1 MWMGW
6 KGEVIIDEL
15 NNNSKIGRNYAYKS
29 VVISPRDV
37 HRGSSNLY
45 GQYSLGTEIKAQ
57 IYDYSDYS
65 LKGTP
70 TD

>member
-1 MWMGW
+1 MWIGW

-15 NNNSKIGRNYAYKS
+15 NNNSIIGRNYAYKS
-29 VVISPRDV
+29 VVISPGDV
-37 HRGSSNLY
+37 YRSSSDPY

-57 IYDYSDYS
+57 VYDCSDYS
-65 LKGTP
+65 LKGIA